1 MNATGKPKEKNTMK
15 ALNKQSSKVF
25 LHLIEGLK
33 EPGNGKK
40 VNNAEDIF
48 MPVHIDYLWQNEHG
62 RHYALAHYYTQNGDM
77 MSDPE
82 MIFLVTGESIIP
94 MSFRQDGL
102 GIHQIA
108 LIAESGEAMRI
119 NIRLQGD
126 LARFANQWMQ
136 NIKEQQGL

>member
-1 MNATGKPKEKNTMK
+1 MK
-15 ALNKQSSKVF
+15 ALNKQSGKIF
-25 LHLIEGLK
+25 LQMIDGLNK
-33 EPGNGKK
+33 PGEGKK
-40 VNNAEDIF
+40 INNAEDIF

-62 RHYALAHYYTQNGDM
+62 KHYALAHYYTQNGDL

-82 MIFLVTGESIIP
+82 ITFLVTDEAIFP

-108 LIAESGEAMRI
+108 LIADDGEAIRI
-119 NIRLQGD
+119 NIRLQSD
-126 LARFANQWMQ
+126 LARFANQWMK